1 MRRCDVKFS
10 LQSEGALNLV
20 RACTPTEIRVGDR
33 LITGSVILTADR
45 VVTDWPPHA
54 VAELTDAHLRMVLAL
69 EPELILLGT
78 GERQQFPPADLL
90 RVALD
95 ARVGL
100 ETMSTPAACR
110 TYNVLVQEGRR
121 VAAAL
126 LLAPC
131 PQGAVIGADQ

>member
-1 MRRCDVKFS
+1 MKFS
-10 LQSEGALNLV
+10 LQSDGALNLV

-33 LITGSVILTADR
+33 IITGSAILMADR
-45 VVTDWPPHA
+45 LVPDWPPRT
-54 VAELTDAHLRMVLAL
+54 VEGLTEEHLRMVLTL

-78 GERQQFPPADLL
+78 GERQQFPAPSLL
-90 RVALD
+90 RLALD

-121 VAAAL
+121 VAAAV
-126 LLAPC
+126 LLAPR
-131 PQGAVIGADQ
+131 ADR